1 VTSTSAE
8 PRARRAALAVAVLAL
23 AVALAAPSVAYA
35 GDGDSS
41 PLNDVSSVDQYT
53 EDIPTASGP
62 KPTGGA
68 PGENAHVPNQLPADV
83 ANALD
88 VQGGA
93 DAEALGRLATLPSVG
108 APRKGLRAGP
118 AVQRALA
125 ENQSIGAAVGSAA
138 SGATP
143 ALYALVVLL
152 VGITAGLLA
161 AAVRRARR

>member
-1 VTSTSAE
+1 MTSTSAE
-8 PRARRAALAVAVLAL
+8 PRARRAGLAVAAVVLAL
-23 AVALAAPSVAYA
+23 GLAAPGVARA
-35 GDGDSS
+35 GNGDS
-41 PLNDVSSVDQYT
+41 PLDDVSSVDQYT

-68 PGENAHVPNQLPADV
+68 PGENAHVPHRLPADV

-93 DAEALGRLATLPSVG
+93 DAEALRRLATLPAVG
-108 APRKGLRAGP
+108 APRDGLRAGP
-118 AVQRALA
+118 AVRRALA

-143 ALYALVVLL
+143 ALYALIVLL
-152 VGITAGLLA
+152 VGITAGLLTV
-161 AAVRRARR
+161 AVRRARR